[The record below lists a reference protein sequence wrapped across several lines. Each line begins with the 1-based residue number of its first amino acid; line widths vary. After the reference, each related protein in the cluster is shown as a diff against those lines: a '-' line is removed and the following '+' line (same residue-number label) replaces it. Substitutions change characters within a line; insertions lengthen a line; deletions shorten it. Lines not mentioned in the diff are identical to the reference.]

1 MVHNKLEIKPRSV
14 GSTKLRVFYILKGML
29 NWKYCGF
36 STVPVGVAIGEG
48 VFISVLL
55 VAGGVSATVLY
66 VKKVMH
72 IIYSKGYSICSL
84 CMPMCNCCPEKV
96 GHCYVKCTS
105 QNAHS
110 TQNSL
115 V

>member
-1 MVHNKLEIKPRSV
+1 MVHNKLEIKTRSE

-36 STVPVGVAIGEG
+36 STVPVWVAVGEG

-66 VKKVMH
+66 VCIKKVMH
-72 IIYSKGYSICSL
+72 IIYSKGYSILFS
-84 CMPMCNCCPEKV
+84 M
-96 GHCYVKCTS
+96 Y
-105 QNAHS
+105 AH
-110 TQNSL
+110 